1 MITFHCDC
9 FVTVSMIYCAYKAV
23 NHIQT
28 GNNRIIRKEKIMQ
41 EVELSSKEL
50 EGVAGGDS
58 IQDTKY
64 NLSYYAYKTV
74 SVPMGTLLVMQEAPG
89 GAFMSTYYSNGDSI
103 FVNMRY
109 AENGYLLAYKN
120 GVYGYVDM
128 KYVNL

>member
-1 MITFHCDC
+1 
-9 FVTVSMIYCAYKAV
+9 MIYCAHKAV

-58 IQDTKY
+58 IQATKY

>member
-1 MITFHCDC
+1 MNDI
-9 FVTVSMIYCAYKAV
+9 
-23 NHIQT
+23 
-28 GNNRIIRKEKIMQ
+28 
-41 EVELSSKEL
+41 ELTSEQL
-50 EGVAGGDS
+50 ESVAGGS
-58 IQDTKY
+58 DTNDIKY

-74 SVPMGTLLVMQEAPG
+74 SVPMGTLLVMQESPG
-89 GAFMSTYYSNGDSI
+89 GEFMSTNYMNGESI